1 MKKLLKFIE
10 NDFYKNIE
18 KNFGLYFFF
27 IMSKFPQI
35 PIQKDADE
43 HYRYK
48 MPRLT
53 SRKVSSGNGVKTAIL
68 NAKDVAKAIG
78 RSLTC
83 LNQWFGY
90 ALAVQSKQGKNQN
103 VDQLILNGNHSEHN
117 ELIDS
122 LYEFIDNFV
131 ICPACKNPETTFE
144 VQNKKLFLHC
154 HSCGNVSPVQPTS
167 HAPVQKMIEWLV
179 LHVDSEKNKQ
189 PMTAT
194 TQVKGRIDAIDD
206 FQKSEQGKEDTG
218 AGVYI
223 NVEELTALSNQLEPK
238 AEEPQTPAPPPEE
251 IDAFFNKFQGLAHSD
266 ISNNDLYK
274 EFSSFFSK
282 YPMINTSTQMSMVIE
297 ALFLDHDQQ
306 MLDIIKTRNTFLIR
320 LTLDESA
327 QKDFLYLMGRYICQI
342 NKKLMS
348 SAPIIFYTLFEN
360 EIFEEPAYQIWLKK
374 PSQRIEK
381 QFKNEASELKNNILK
396 DFTNWIQTAK
406 YDENEE
412 PSSDEENVEENAEEN
427 AEAQH
432 KEEEDIDIDNI

>member
-1 MKKLLKFIE
+1 
-10 NDFYKNIE
+10 
-18 KNFGLYFFF
+18 
-27 IMSKFPQI
+27 MSKFPQI

-53 SRKVSSGNGVKTAIL
+53 YRKVSSGNGVKTTIL
-68 NAKDVAKAIG
+68 NAKDVARAIG

-103 VDQLILNGNHSEHN
+103 QDQLILNGNHSEHN
-117 ELIDS
+117 ILIDS

-131 ICPACKNPETTFE
+131 LCPACKNPETMFE

-167 HAPVQKMIEWLV
+167 HGPVQKMIEWLV

-189 PMTAT
+189 PTVAT

-206 FQKSEQGKEDTG
+206 FQKSEQGKEDNG

-223 NVEELTALSNQLEPK
+223 NVEELTALANQLEPK
-238 AEEPQTPAPPPEE
+238 ADESQTPTPQPEE
-251 IDAFFNKFQGLAHSD
+251 VDAFFNKFQSLAHTD
-266 ISNNDLYK
+266 ISNDDLYK
-274 EFSSFFSK
+274 EFASFFNK
-282 YPMINTSTQMSMVIE
+282 YPSINTSTRLSMVIE
-297 ALFLDHDQQ
+297 ALFLNQDKEI
-306 MLDIIKTRNTFLIR
+306 LNIIQNRNTFLIR
-320 LTLDESA
+320 LTLDESS
-327 QKDFLYLMGRYICQI
+327 QKDFLYLMGRFVCQTSP
-342 NKKLMS
+342 KLLS
-348 SAPIIFYTLFEN
+348 SAPIIFYTLYDN

-381 QFKNEASELKNNILK
+381 TFKNEAADLKNNVLK
-396 DFTNWIQTAK
+396 EFTNWIQTAK
-406 YDENEE
+406 YDETEE
-412 PSSDEENVEENAEEN
+412 PSSDEENVPENDEDEDN
-427 AEAQH
+427 AEAGN
-432 KEEEDIDIDNI
+432 KEEDDDIDIDNI